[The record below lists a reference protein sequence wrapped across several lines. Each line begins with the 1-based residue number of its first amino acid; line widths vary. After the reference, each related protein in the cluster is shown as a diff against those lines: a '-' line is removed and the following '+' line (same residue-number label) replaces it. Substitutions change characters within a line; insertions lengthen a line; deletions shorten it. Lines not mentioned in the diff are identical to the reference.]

1 MAVVTAA
8 RARPRR
14 RYIHHYL
21 MLTPFFALFIAFH
34 LAPILYGLG
43 MSLTRWDGVSEP
55 TFVGLQNYLN
65 ILRSTGFSKS
75 YTNLLA
81 YVAIE
86 VPLTLTT
93 AFVLALMVERFVG
106 ASANLFRSAYF
117 LPTVIPLFLAAAVWK
132 WMLTPD
138 YGIVNV
144 LLGVVGIPSINWL
157 NDPTYMLPA
166 LVMVSLWRSTGFNL
180 IILLAGLKAI
190 PQVYYEAAKVDGA
203 NTLQQIRHVTIPQL
217 EPVIFLVF
225 VNGFISALQVFD
237 LPWLM
242 TSSSYGSYGGPLQTL
257 MFPVMDVMGRAFG
270 SLRLGEAA
278 AYAVILFLMIL
289 LITLAQFVA
298 RRRWTD

>member
-1 MAVVTAA
+1 MAAA
-8 RARPRR
+8 IPARPRPR
-14 RYIHHYL
+14 RYLQHYL
-21 MLTPFFALFIAFH
+21 MLAPFFGLFFAFH
-34 LAPILYGLG
+34 LVPIVYGLG
-43 MSLTRWDGVSEP
+43 MSLTRWDGVTEP

-65 ILRSTGFSKS
+65 IVRSSGFAKS
-75 YTNLLA
+75 YSNLLT

-106 ASANLFRSAYF
+106 ASANVFRSAYF
-117 LPTVIPLFLAAAVWK
+117 LPTVIPLFLAAAVWR

-144 LLGVVGIPSINWL
+144 LLGVFGIPSINWL

-166 LVMVSLWRSTGFNL
+166 LIMVSLWRSTGFNL

-270 SLRLGEAA
+270 ALRLGEAA
-278 AYAVILFLMIL
+278 GYAVILFLFIL
-289 LITLAQFVA
+289 LITLLQFVA

>member
-1 MAVVTAA
+1 MAVAA
-8 RARPRR
+8 PRARPRR
-14 RYIHHYL
+14 YLQHYL
-21 MLTPFFALFIAFH
+21 MLAPFFGLFFAFH
-34 LAPILYGLG
+34 LVPILYGLG
-43 MSLTRWDGVSEP
+43 MSLTRWDGVTEP
-55 TFVGLQNYLN
+55 TFVGLQNYVN
-65 ILRSTGFSKS
+65 ILRSSGFAKS
-75 YTNLLA
+75 YTNLLT

-93 AFVLALMVERFVG
+93 AFALALMVERFVG
-106 ASANLFRSAYF
+106 ASANVFRSAYF
-117 LPTVIPLFLAAAVWK
+117 LPTVIPLFLAAAVWR

-157 NDPTYMLPA
+157 NDPTYMLPS
-166 LVMVSLWRSTGFNL
+166 LIMVSLWRSTGFNL

-270 SLRLGEAA
+270 ALRLGEAA
-278 AYAVILFLMIL
+278 AYAVILFLIIMA
-289 LITLAQFVA
+289 ITLLQFVA